1 MSVTRLG
8 VKRRRCRDRRRRQ
21 RGAALVEVA
30 VAVTLLCLIALG
42 TADFGRVSYMAM
54 ALTNAARTGAIYGT
68 QSLGKSSDF
77 AGMETAAARSA
88 ASDIGVITASASRTC
103 ECQVGGTTTIISCVP
118 IVCTGTT
125 RIRVKVVAS
134 KTFSMIK
141 AFPGLPGTVSLS
153 RTAIMRA
160 Q

>member
-8 VKRRRCRDRRRRQ
+8 LKRRRCGDRRRRQ

-30 VAVTLLCLIALG
+30 VAVTLLCFIALG
-42 TADFGRVSYMAM
+42 TVDFGRVSYMAM
-54 ALTNAARTGAIYGT
+54 ALTNAARAGAIYGT
-68 QSLGKSSDF
+68 QSLGKSGDF
-77 AGMETAAARSA
+77 AGMQNTAINSAAADVGA
-88 ASDIGVITASASRTC
+88 ITAVATRSC

-118 IVCTGTT
+118 IVCAGTT
-125 RIRVKVVAS
+125 RVRVKLVAS